1 MFEFFFSKF
10 TIIFSAYLIELSNK
24 LLIHLVI
31 KFFLPLKKIFLLI
44 LLSIFAFSYFE
55 IISSVMLLSSIIL
68 FKKKEVEI
76 TNNEAD

>member
-1 MFEFFFSKF
+1 MR
-10 TIIFSAYLIELSNK
+10 IIAWQLYDAS
-24 LLIHLVI
+24 
-31 KFFLPLKKIFLLI
+31 
-44 LLSIFAFSYFE
+44 FATLFIAVE